1 MDLDREKRWKVR
13 YPVQLF
19 TEDLIVEGRT
29 VDISLHGLRVATE
42 SSIKRGAHVVV
53 RVLMPE
59 GGCPIDGVLYTVRWI
74 DQGRIGLEAEEISAG
89 EQRRL
94 QGRLTSLGLGQEP
107 VAKSTSPCMTI
118 EQPITSITDT
128 VAVLWELF
136 ITGPRVTSVSNNSLH
151 SLQRS
156 KQ

>member
-1 MDLDREKRWKVR
+1 MDLNREKRWKVQC
-13 YPVQLF
+13 PVQLF

-42 SSIKRGAHVVV
+42 TAIKQGAHVVV

-74 DQGRIGLEAEEISAG
+74 EKGRIGLKAGEISAG

-94 QGRLTSLGLGQEP
+94 QDGLTFLGQGQEP
-107 VAKSTSPCMTI
+107 VVKSTSPCMTI
-118 EQPITSITDT
+118 EQPITSFTGT
-128 VAVLWELF
+128 VAVLWQLF
-136 ITGPRVTSVSNNSLH
+136 FPGHHVPPVSNSSLH

-156 KQ
+156 RG

>member
-1 MDLDREKRWKVR
+1 MDLDREKRWKVQ

-19 TEDLIVEGRT
+19 TEDVIVEGRT
-29 VDISLHGLRVATE
+29 VDISLHGLRVATD
-42 SSIKRGAHVVV
+42 SLIKRGAHVVV

-74 DQGRIGLEAEEISAG
+74 DQGRIGLEAGEISVG

-94 QGRLTSLGLGQEP
+94 QDRLTAQGQEP
-107 VAKSTSPCMTI
+107 VIQSMNSGLPI
-118 EQPITSITDT
+118 EQPMTG
-128 VAVLWELF
+128 VAGTMAALWQLF
-136 ITGPRVTSVSNNSLH
+136 FPGPHVANIPSDNFH

-156 KQ
+156 K

>member
-1 MDLDREKRWKVR
+1 MDLNREKRWKVQ

-19 TEDLIVEGRT
+19 TEDLFVEGRT
-29 VDISLHGLRVATE
+29 VDMSLHGLRVATE

-53 RVLMPE
+53 QVLVPE

-74 DQGRIGLEAEEISAG
+74 DKGKIGLEASEISAA

-94 QGRLTSLGLGQEP
+94 QDRLTSLGQGQEP
-107 VAKSTSPCMTI
+107 VVKSTSPCMTI
-118 EQPITSITDT
+118 EQPITSFTGT
-128 VAVLWELF
+128 VAVLWQLCF
-136 ITGPRVTSVSNNSLH
+136 PGHHVPRVSNGSLH

-156 KQ
+156 RR